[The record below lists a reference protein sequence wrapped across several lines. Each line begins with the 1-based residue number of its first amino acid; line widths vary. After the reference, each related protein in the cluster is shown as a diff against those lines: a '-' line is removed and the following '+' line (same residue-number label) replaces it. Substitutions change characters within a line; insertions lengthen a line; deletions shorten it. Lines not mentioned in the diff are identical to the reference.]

1 MRTLSM
7 QTLST
12 LVVLALAAAGPGHS
26 TALAQSPAGGPFAKP
41 GLLTSVGQSSDV
53 VVVKALLNTQLKM
66 DLKVAP
72 VAQPQ
77 DLDGMKSLVVVVG
90 ASTKGLGAAGLDMPK
105 ELARAKALL
114 KAARDR
120 GIPILALHTG
130 GEARRGP
137 TSNEVIDLVVPEADH
152 VIVVAAGNKDKK
164 FQALAAARKAPV
176 VEVDRLAAV
185 GQAVKTVFGL

>member
-1 MRTLSM
+1 MRILPIFLTLGLATAGLAPAHATA
-7 QTLST
+7 QT
-12 LVVLALAAAGPGHS
+12 P
-26 TALAQSPAGGPFAKP
+26 TATTFSRP
-41 GLLTSVGQSSDV
+41 GLLTSVGQSSDI

-66 DLKVAP
+66 DFEVAP
-72 VAQPQ
+72 VAQAQ
-77 DLDGMKSLVVVVG
+77 DLDGMKSLVIVVG

-105 ELARAKALL
+105 ELARGRALI

-120 GIPILALHTG
+120 KIPILAVHTG

-152 VIVVAAGNKDKK
+152 VIVVASGNKDQK

-185 GQAVKTVFGL
+185 GQAVKALFAN